1 MWERERVQELG
12 QGAPPKR
19 SGGQAGWGTAYSGE
33 ASVQK
38 GGGGDDDE
46 RW

>member
-1 MWERERVQELG
+1 MWERERTQELG
-12 QGAPPKR
+12 QGAPQR
-19 SGGQAGWGTAYSGE
+19 EAGARQAGGNAYGGE

-38 GGGGDDDE
+38 GGGGDDE